1 MRRHYFFKKGDILK
15 WYKSF
20 VKSDVYVKTYRYY
33 FSDKRKLEERDKYI
47 EAKEIVNEYKV
58 FISSLNEKDK
68 KFFNDFMNTGKIC
81 EGDLYQKHPEIIENW
96 ETIVLNQNKH
106 NLKEIDLKLLGYTL
120 KELRELNGFYRVEVA
135 RFLSISDKTIEAY
148 EEGIREIPISKFYKL
163 MQLYEVSDITD
174 FFNKITK

>member
-15 WYKSF
+15 WYNAF

-33 FSDKRKLEERDKYI
+33 FSDKKRLEERDKYI
-47 EAKEIVNEYKV
+47 ESKEIVNEYKV

-68 KFFNDFMNTGKIC
+68 KFFNDFINTGTMC
-81 EGDLYQKHPEIIENW
+81 EGDLYQKHPEIIDNW
-96 ETIVLNQNKH
+96 ETIVLNHNKH
-106 NLKEIDLKLLGYTL
+106 NLKEIDLKLLGHKL

-148 EEGIREIPISKFYKL
+148 EEGIREIPITKFYKL
-163 MQLYEVSDITD
+163 MQLYEVDDITD

>member
-15 WYKSF
+15 WHKAF

-33 FSDKRKLEERDKYI
+33 FSDKKRLEERDKYI
-47 EAKEIVNEYKV
+47 ESKEIVNEYKV

-68 KFFNDFMNTGKIC
+68 KFFNDFINTGTMC
-81 EGDLYQKHPEIIENW
+81 EGDLYQKHPEIIDNW
-96 ETIVLNQNKH
+96 ETIVLNHNKH
-106 NLKEIDLKLLGYTL
+106 NLKEIDLKLLGYKL

-148 EEGIREIPISKFYKL
+148 EEGNREIPITKFYKL
-163 MQLYEVSDITD
+163 MQLYEVDDITD
-174 FFNKITK
+174 FLIK